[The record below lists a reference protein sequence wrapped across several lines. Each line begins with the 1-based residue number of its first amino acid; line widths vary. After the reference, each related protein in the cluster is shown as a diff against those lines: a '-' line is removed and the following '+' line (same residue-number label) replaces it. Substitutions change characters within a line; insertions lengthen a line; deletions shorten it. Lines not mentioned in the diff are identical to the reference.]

1 MAQGKVTY
9 NNPGWDFG
17 ALLDGSG
24 HFRFW
29 DDFLT
34 PSFHT
39 LANAASGDDT
49 QILNNWSY
57 TQNDSSTTFPV
68 FTAAQEIA
76 GGVLKYTSHTGD
88 NDGIVFF
95 PGFSVGAPASTDME
109 MECRMAITDIANTC
123 VFFGLS
129 ETVADAGL
137 VADGTGLFTDAAGGA
152 DRVGIGYDAATTT
165 GKFDVLSSL
174 NAAGLG
180 GTDVA
185 EYSVEFDA
193 GATGTLASDE
203 YVRLGLSVINGI
215 ARFYIDG
222 SLVYTAE
229 NATTMS
235 DQKLYPC
242 LLMMNEEAAA
252 NVFYIDYFGV
262 SAVRP

>member
-9 NNPGWDFG
+9 NNPGYDFG
-17 ALLDGSG
+17 ALLDGAG
-24 HFRFW
+24 HYRFW

-34 PSFHT
+34 PSFHA
-39 LANAASGDDT
+39 LANAASADDT
-49 QILNNWSY
+49 QILNNWSF

-76 GGVLKYTSHTGD
+76 GGVLKYTTHTGD

-95 PGFSVGAPASTDME
+95 PGFSVGAPASNDME
-109 MECRMAITDIANTC
+109 MECRIAITDIANTAL
-123 VFFGLS
+123 FFGLS
-129 ETVADAGL
+129 ETTADGGL
-137 VADGTGLFTDAAGGA
+137 VADGGLFTDAAASA
-152 DRVGIGYDAATTT
+152 DRVGIGYDDATTT

-174 NAAGLG
+174 NATGLG

-185 EYSVEFDA
+185 EYTAEFDA

-203 YVRLGLSVINGI
+203 YVRLGLSVIDGI

-222 SLVYTAE
+222 QLVHTAAD
-229 NATTMS
+229 ATTMS
-235 DQKLYPC
+235 DQKLFPC
-242 LLMMNEEAAA
+242 LAMVNSEGAA
-252 NVFYIDYFGV
+252 NVFFIDYFGV